1 MDSGVFY
8 YYLLFIIYLFILI
21 NFLPAMSKF
30 IMDVGKFLRLNFE
43 LTFFFH

>member
-1 MDSGVFY
+1 MDCGVFY
-8 YYLLFIIYLFILI
+8 LFIYYYLFIFLI